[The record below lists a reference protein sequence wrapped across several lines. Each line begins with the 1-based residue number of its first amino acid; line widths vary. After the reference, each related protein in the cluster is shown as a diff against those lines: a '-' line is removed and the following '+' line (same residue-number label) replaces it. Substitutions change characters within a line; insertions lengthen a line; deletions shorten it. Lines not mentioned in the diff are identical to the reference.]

1 MRVALKAAN
10 NLYVCAEE
18 GGGIDTRDPQTPI
31 AVRANR
37 EKAAA
42 WETFQVHFLDQQRV
56 ALETSEGFFLT
67 AELGGGSALRTN
79 ERGIGPWEQFTP
91 IGSMQ
96 DGVGLRTWDG
106 EHFVC
111 AEVGSPDPVVNATRV
126 RKQSWETFQV
136 TILEA
141 DVDIKRWAG
150 ATVIPDAL
158 PGIPFGDGRR
168 IWTPAYGCY
177 DDFWRG
183 RIREAY
189 RQRGYTH
196 FVYNTAGLPYRDQYP
211 ELADDAGRVARDL
224 DELEFDNF
232 VPVVVATDDR
242 RNGVLASSFVANGAR
257 IRVCFP
263 MWEMNGVLRDNL
275 AAMQRLI
282 VATRNAAPQ
291 ADCYLHF
298 TPGHASISP
307 DEAGGW
313 RWSQD
318 QGVVGLLAQGSNEF
332 AAEDPMTGG
341 RGLESTAIR
350 LAGRTDLGAP
360 ASWAGL
366 HQLTVKFE
374 YGVLEIFNGGV
385 SEEAQR
391 TYTAQFLANA
401 PHVVGFCDGGPA
413 AALATT

>member
-1 MRVALKAAN
+1 VSANDLQTLLKQ
-10 NLYVCAEE
+10 LV
-18 GGGIDTRDPQTPI
+18 
-31 AVRANR
+31 
-37 EKAAA
+37 
-42 WETFQVHFLDQQRV
+42 QRYG
-56 ALETSEGFFLT
+56 TQ
-67 AELGGGSALRTN
+67 SALAKAIGVTDSRLANVLKGETGALSVRN
-79 ERGIGPWEQFTP
+79 CLRLARGARLSPSQI
-91 IGSMQ
+91 
-96 DGVGLRTWDG
+96 LRAAGDAIA
-106 EHFVC
+106 HH
-111 AEVGSPDPVVNATRV
+111 
-126 RKQSWETFQV
+126 
-136 TILEA
+136 
-141 DVDIKRWAG
+141 AG
-150 ATVIPDAL
+150 AT
-158 PGIPFGDGRR
+158 R
-168 IWTPAYGCY
+168 
-177 DDFWRG
+177 
-183 RIREAY
+183 
-189 RQRGYTH
+189 
-196 FVYNTAGLPYRDQYP
+196 
-211 ELADDAGRVARDL
+211 
-224 DELEFDNF
+224 ELEFDNF

-282 VATRNAAPQ
+282 VETRNAAPQ

-332 AAEDPMTGG
+332 AAEDPVTGG

-385 SEEAQR
+385 NEEAQR
-391 TYTAQFLANA
+391 TYTAQFLADA